1 MYGRVDSLAFYI
13 RHVPSRDVLMGE
25 TGSLQQSYSRAT
37 STEYGHTKAREAST
51 SLASILERQIWLLA
65 RDPLAK
71 NLGDRGLDSTSTIY
85 PLSIMRALMRVHE
98 LRQYI

>member
-1 MYGRVDSLAFYI
+1 M
-13 RHVPSRDVLMGE
+13 
-25 TGSLQQSYSRAT
+25 
-37 STEYGHTKAREAST
+37 
-51 SLASILERQIWLLA
+51 LERQIWLLA

-85 PLSIMRALMRVHE
+85 PLSIMGALMRVHE

>member
-13 RHVPSRDVLMGE
+13 RHVQSRDVLMGE
-25 TGSLQQSYSRAT
+25 QEACSRAT
-37 STEYGHTKAREAST
+37 STEYRHTKAREAST